1 MYVCVWVLL
10 WYVYAY
16 ITLHVEFIPVLHLFD
31 K

>member
-1 MYVCVWVLL
+1 MALCVLS

-16 ITLHVEFIPVLHLFD
+16 VTLYVSFIPVLHLFD